1 MGEFSGNTEDS
12 PIFYYLQTK
21 GGVLVILTPVTELD
35 AVNEIIGAIGE
46 SPVNTIENPT
56 NVDVI
61 NALRI
66 LTLTNRQVQAKGW
79 SFNIH
84 ESYKLNPDLF
94 SKRIRWLDSILFI
107 VGTDGTRY
115 VKRGEYVYDFT
126 NQTDIFEKPI
136 EVECILLVPFEDM
149 PEPMRQYITAKAA
162 REFQVRYLGDASL
175 TEELARYEMEAWQ
188 ALQEY
193 EMDLNDFNMLDM
205 TGVQQLRRR

>member
-1 MGEFSGNTEDS
+1 M
-12 PIFYYLQTK
+12 I
-21 GGVLVILTPVTELD
+21 ITPVTELD

-61 NALRI
+61 NAIRI
-66 LTLTNRQVQAKGW
+66 LNLTNRQVQAKGW
-79 SFNIH
+79 SFNTY
-84 ESYKLNPDLF
+84 ESYKLNPDIF
-94 SKRIRWLDSILFI
+94 SKKIRWLDNFLFI
-107 VGTDGTRY
+107 IGTDGTRY

-136 EVECILLVPFEDM
+136 EVECILLVPFEDA
-149 PEPMRQYITAKAA
+149 PEPMRQFITAKAA
-162 REFQVRYLGDASL
+162 REFQIRYLGDSAL

-193 EMDLNDFNMLDM
+193 ELELNDYNMLDN